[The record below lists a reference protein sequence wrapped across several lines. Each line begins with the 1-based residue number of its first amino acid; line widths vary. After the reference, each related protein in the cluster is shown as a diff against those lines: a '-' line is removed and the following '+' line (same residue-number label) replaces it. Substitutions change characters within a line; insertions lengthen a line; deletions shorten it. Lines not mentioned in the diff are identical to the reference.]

1 MTIANAPDL
10 ATEDYCAFGV
20 ATCFLKADGE
30 VSQVEIVEPIPSA
43 ALEAI
48 LKGVPTSYRCLYGKT
63 LGDVFTEEV
72 EARKPAGLADG
83 VQLCDDFANRAIA
96 AARTYKRKPEA
107 TELVPVG
114 QEHRETNYSL
124 ERKRVLNNSRAVS
137 AEDNVKQHAY
147 THQVL

>member
-43 ALEAI
+43 ALEAV

-63 LGDVFTEEV
+63 LGDVLV
-72 EARKPAGLADG
+72 EAGPQKPAGLADE
-83 VQLCDDFANRAIA
+83 VQLCDDFTNRAIA

-114 QEHRETNYSL
+114 QECSETNYSL
-124 ERKRVLNNSRAVS
+124 ERKRVLNNTRVVS

-147 THQVL
+147 THEVL

>member
-10 ATEDYCAFGV
+10 AMEDYCAFGV

-30 VSQVEIVEPIPSA
+30 VAQVEIVEPIPSA

-48 LKGVPTSYRCLYGKT
+48 LKGVPTSYRCLYGRT
-63 LGDVFTEEV
+63 LGDIF
-72 EARKPAGLADG
+72 ADAGIQKPAGLADD
-83 VQLCDDFANRAIA
+83 VQLCDNFAERAIA
-96 AARTYKRKPEA
+96 SARTYKRKPEA
-107 TELVPVG
+107 TELVPAG
-114 QEHRETNYSL
+114 QECGETNYSVA
-124 ERKRVLNNSRAVS
+124 RKRVLNNTRVVS

>member
-1 MTIANAPDL
+1 MTLTNAPDL
-10 ATEDYCAFGV
+10 AMEDYCAFGV
-20 ATCFLKADGE
+20 ATCFIKADGE

-63 LGDVFTEEV
+63 LGDVFV
-72 EARKPAGLADG
+72 ENGIQKPAGLADG
-83 VQLCDDFANRAIA
+83 VQLCDDFAGRAIA

-114 QEHRETNYSL
+114 RECSETNYSL
-124 ERKRVLNNSRAVS
+124 ERKRVLNNTRVVS

>member
-1 MTIANAPDL
+1 MTAIANAPDL
-10 ATEDYCAFGV
+10 AAEDYCAFGV
-20 ATCFLKADGE
+20 ATCFIKADGE

-43 ALEAI
+43 ALEAV

-63 LGDVFTEEV
+63 LGDVFV
-72 EARKPAGLADG
+72 ADG
-83 VQLCDDFANRAIA
+83 VQKLAELPAEVQLCDEFADRAIA

-107 TELVPVG
+107 TELVPAG
-114 QEHRETNYSL
+114 QTCDETNYSL
-124 ERKRVLNNSRAVS
+124 ERKRVLNNSRVVS